1 MTLNSRDP
9 ISLSYESLNG
19 IWALSPLGGHSVFKV
34 REPLK
39 EPRRSQE
46 AATGAAASA
55 AGACAQGL
63 QGLGFIG
70 LFVGSFK
77 GSIRVLLKGLGG
89 SGLEVWGL

>member
-9 ISLSYESLNG
+9 ISLYYESLNG
-19 IWALSPLGGHSVFKV
+19 IWALSPLGGDSVFKV
-34 REPLK
+34 KEPLK

-46 AATGAAASA
+46 AAAGAAASA

-70 LFVGSFK
+70 LF
-77 GSIRVLLKGLGG
+77 
-89 SGLEVWGL
+89 